1 LYYRQLHDALSI
13 IPGVTAVS
21 SAWHIP
27 FGSNWHGD
35 VFIREDKGDRG
46 PANTQ
51 TNVDAT
57 EPGFERAIGARIIA
71 GRAFTAADDSAGP
84 PVALINKTLA
94 TTAFAGDDPV
104 GKEISFNSV
113 RHRRIVG
120 VVDDMK
126 DGSLVDPAPGMLY
139 LPVEQYQ
146 QDYARRNRYVV
157 IRTSRDPAAVTAE
170 VRAAVRSVDASSP
183 ITDVRTMD
191 DRLSNAAAAFRFR
204 AALLGGL
211 SALACLLALVG
222 VYGVVAD
229 TVNRQRREIGIR
241 LALGMTPTGVQRT
254 VIVTSLRTTAI
265 GAAVGLVASLV
276 IGPSL
281 RSMLYGVAARDMS
294 LLLMATLAV
303 FAAAA
308 AAAFIPARRA
318 SQVDP
323 IIALRTD

>member
-1 LYYRQLHDALSI
+1 LHDALAA
-13 IPGVTAVS
+13 IPGVTSVS

-51 TNVDAT
+51 TNVTAI

-71 GRAFTAADDSAGP
+71 GRAFTAADDSVGP
-84 PVALINKTLA
+84 LVALINKALA
-94 TTAFAGDDPV
+94 ATAFAGDDPI
-104 GKEISFNSV
+104 GKEIAFNGV

-120 VVDDMK
+120 VIDDMK
-126 DGSLVDPAPGMLY
+126 DGSLVEPAPGMLY
-139 LPVEQYQ
+139 LPVEQYK
-146 QDYARRNRYVV
+146 QDYAQRDRYVV
-157 IRTSRDPAAVTAE
+157 IRTSRDPAALTTD
-170 VRAAVRSVDASSP
+170 VRRAVHSVDASAP
-183 ITDVRTMD
+183 MADVRTMD
-191 DRLSNAAAAFRFR
+191 DRLSSAAAAFRFR

-222 VYGVVAD
+222 VYGIVAD

-254 VIVTSLRTTAI
+254 VLTASLRTTAI
-265 GAAVGLVASLV
+265 GAAVGLVASLI

-281 RSMLYGVAARDMS
+281 RSMLYGVAARDAS
-294 LLLMATLAV
+294 LLFAATVAV